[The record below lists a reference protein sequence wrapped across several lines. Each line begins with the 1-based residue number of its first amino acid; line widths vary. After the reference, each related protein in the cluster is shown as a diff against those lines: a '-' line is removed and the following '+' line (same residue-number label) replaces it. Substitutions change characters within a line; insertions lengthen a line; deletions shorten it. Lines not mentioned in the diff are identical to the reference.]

1 MAAALGWGLW
11 NERLTEWFNP
21 GGRRPYVKSR
31 EEAERMRRAAL
42 RQYPIGTWELR
53 EYMPED
59 DEDSSAGGEA
69 EEPATDRPGAARPD
83 TERLAA
89 PRRGA

>member
-1 MAAALGWGLW
+1 MLGWGLW

-21 GGRRPYVKSR
+21 GGRRPFVKTR

-53 EYMPED
+53 EYVVEED
-59 DEDSSAGGEA
+59 DVVPDENEDEAG
-69 EEPATDRPGAARPD
+69 ATDRPGAARPD
-83 TERLAA
+83 TESLAA
-89 PRRGA
+89 ARRGA

>member
-1 MAAALGWGLW
+1 MPTVLGWGLW

-21 GGRRPYVKSR
+21 GGRRPYVKTR
-31 EEAERMRRAAL
+31 AEAERMRRAAL

-53 EYMPED
+53 EFLAEQNED
-59 DEDSSAGGEA
+59 SYETDEDG
-69 EEPATDRPGAARPD
+69 ATDRPGAARPD
-83 TERLAA
+83 TETLAA

>member
-1 MAAALGWGLW
+1 MAAVLGWGLW

-21 GGRRPYVKSR
+21 GGRRPYVKTR

-53 EYMPED
+53 EFLAED
-59 DEDSSAGGEA
+59 DELSEFDDGA
-69 EEPATDRPGAARPD
+69 ATDRPDAARPD
-83 TERLAA
+83 KETLAA